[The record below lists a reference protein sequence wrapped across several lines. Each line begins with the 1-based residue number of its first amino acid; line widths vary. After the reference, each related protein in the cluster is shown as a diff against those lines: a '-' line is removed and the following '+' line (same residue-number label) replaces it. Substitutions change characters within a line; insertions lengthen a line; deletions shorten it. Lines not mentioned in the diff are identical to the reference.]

1 MDDDR
6 SHHPPISGG
15 LERRCNH
22 DRNATP
28 TGSGVA
34 GSERAERRESVT
46 AGLEL
51 PPGPEAERECEYP
64 NCVYQPDG
72 DGDWS
77 VTMPINMHVTAPGEQ
92 RALAAI
98 DAELAGLENPRWTR
112 VLPDA
117 PTAAWDSDGGQLVAP
132 DRSVRRPRLG
142 DAWTHVHVWELDA
155 DRVALH
161 AHLDVID
168 LEYAYLHRGD
178 AYHAATRRVRE
189 HLSVSNW
196 RRETPYRIEYDV
208 EAARRADWGPTGDT
222 KLEYVPD

>member
-1 MDDDR
+1 MDDNR

-15 LERRCNH
+15 LESRWDH
-22 DRNATP
+22 DCEATP

-34 GSERAERRESVT
+34 GSERTEQRESV
-46 AGLEL
+46 AAGPGSPPGLET
-51 PPGPEAERECEYP
+51 ERERAYP
-64 NCVYQPDG
+64 HCVYQPDG
-72 DGDWS
+72 DGGWS

-98 DAELAGLENPRWTR
+98 DAELVGLENPRWTR

-117 PTAAWDSDGGQLVAP
+117 PIAAWDSDDDQLVAP

-178 AYHAATRRVRE
+178 GYHVATRRVRE
-189 HLSVSNW
+189 HLSGDNW
-196 RRETPYRIEYDV
+196 RRETPYRIEYGI
-208 EAARRADWGPTGDT
+208 EAETRADWGPTGDT
-222 KLEYVPD
+222 KLEYAPD